1 MKIAILTGASSGLG
15 RAFAGKIHEVFPEIE
30 EIWLVARRTERLEAL
45 AAETNAVRMVPVP
58 CDLLN
63 EESYRSLIGRLQAG
77 KAGGAA
83 FHQQRGLRLSGRV
96 RGFQ

>member
-63 EESYRSLIGRLQAG
+63 EESYDLLIERMKREAPEVRLFINNAG
-77 KAGGAA
+77 
-83 FHQQRGLRLSGRV
+83 
-96 RGFQ
+96 